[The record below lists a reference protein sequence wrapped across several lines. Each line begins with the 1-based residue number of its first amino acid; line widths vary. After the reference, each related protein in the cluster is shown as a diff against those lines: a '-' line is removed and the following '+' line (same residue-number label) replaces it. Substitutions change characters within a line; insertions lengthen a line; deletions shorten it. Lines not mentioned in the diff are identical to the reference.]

1 MNSYAERIA
10 AFLAVVILSACVAIP
25 EDAPPTK
32 MKDDMSGLASA
43 LAKSYL
49 ISNVDEFHTRV
60 AKLEECILRE
70 QLPSRSRYTPE
81 ELDSLTIYLA
91 GAIHTMAMINR
102 ITDLEH
108 GRIEKLYDPDTETEE
123 ERLFQQFDW
132 AISSCEG
139 VD

>member
-1 MNSYAERIA
+1 
-10 AFLAVVILSACVAIP
+10 
-25 EDAPPTK
+25 
-32 MKDDMSGLASA
+32 MKDDMSDLASA

-49 ISNVDEFHTRV
+49 ISNVDEFHDRV
-60 AKLEECILRE
+60 AMLEECILRE
-70 QLPSRSRYTPE
+70 QLPSRGRYTPE

-91 GAIHTMAMINR
+91 GAIHTMAVIHR

-108 GRIEKLYDPDTETEE
+108 GRIEELYDPDTETEE
-123 ERLFQQFDW
+123 ERIFQQLDW